1 MHNDLPNSPQSPQGR
16 ESDPQ
21 HDRVWDL
28 LSLDA
33 KAHPVT
39 PSPWFAARTVA
50 QVRTQGQWRTRA
62 LLFRWMVPIPLAG
75 LAAVAFLS
83 LHGIR
88 TTGSSF
94 SYVSSESDFEDHME
108 LMSSSIE

>member
-1 MHNDLPNSPQSPQGR
+1 
-16 ESDPQ
+16 
-21 HDRVWDL
+21 
-28 LSLDA
+28 
-33 KAHPVT
+33 
-39 PSPWFAARTVA
+39 
-50 QVRTQGQWRTRA
+50 
-62 LLFRWMVPIPLAG
+62 MVPIPLAG

-108 LMSSSIE
+108 LMSSSID